1 MELEITAD
9 VIRSIA
15 ELAGITVPDEDLA
28 PLAAVMTNQVAMV
41 ALLRPMD
48 FRDVPPIVSLDPR
61 WT

>member
-1 MELEITAD
+1 MELEITAE

-15 ELAGITVPDEDLA
+15 DLAGITVPEEDLA

-41 ALLRPMD
+41 ELLRPRD

-61 WT
+61 WI